1 MGNDII
7 IWLVVSTLLKN
18 LKVSWDDE
26 IPKIWKITFMFQ
38 TTNQNLF
45 FGHML
50 SYGCTNYPRRSGL
63 RRGCIQIQTH
73 AIVLVQC
80 GAPKR

>member
-26 IPKIWKITFMFQ
+26 IPKEMEKTHVPV
-38 TTNQNLF
+38 TTNQIWL
-45 FGHML
+45 
-50 SYGCTNYPRRSGL
+50 YDV
-63 RRGCIQIQTH
+63 I
-73 AIVLVQC
+73 
-80 GAPKR
+80 